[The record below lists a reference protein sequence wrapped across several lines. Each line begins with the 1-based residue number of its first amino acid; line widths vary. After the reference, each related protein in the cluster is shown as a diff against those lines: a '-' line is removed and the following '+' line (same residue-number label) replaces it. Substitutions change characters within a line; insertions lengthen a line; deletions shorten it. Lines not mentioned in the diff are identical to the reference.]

1 MRVCYFGT
9 YRNEY
14 SRNQIMIEGLRR
26 AGVEVIECHEQLW
39 SGVEDRI
46 EAASGGWRHPG
57 FLWRVIRVYFRL
69 IQQYFRL
76 EEFDILILG
85 YPGQLDVFLA
95 YFLARLRHKPLV
107 WDIFMS
113 IYLIALERG
122 LDQHSRCTIAALRC
136 VERLACGLPDLLI
149 LDTEEYVNW
158 FETTH
163 GIPQTRFCLVP
174 TGADERVFHPVTLLA
189 ESNGIF
195 RVIYYG
201 TFIQNHGVRYII
213 EAANML
219 QSEADIQF
227 ELIGDGPELEIAK
240 ETVKRYG
247 LSNVNFVPW
256 LPKEE
261 LVQRIANSSLCL
273 GVFGVTPQSMMT
285 INNKIYEALAMAK
298 PVITGDSPTLRAAFT
313 HGRHLYLVQRAYP
326 QELANAIRDLHSNPE
341 LCATLSEN
349 GCSIFTDR
357 YTPSILG
364 LRFKSHLDRLRS

>member
-1 MRVCYFGT
+1 
-9 YRNEY
+9 
-14 SRNQIMIEGLRR
+14 MIEGLRR
-26 AGVEVIECHEQLW
+26 AGVEVIECHEPLW
-39 SGVEDRI
+39 NSVEDRV
-46 EAASGGWRHPG
+46 EAASGGWRRPG
-57 FLWRVIRVYFRL
+57 FLWRVICVYFKL
-69 IQQYFRL
+69 IQRFLRL
-76 EEFDILILG
+76 EDFDILIIG
-85 YPGQLDVFLA
+85 YPGQFDVFLA
-95 YFLARLRHKPLV
+95 FFLSRLRHKPLV

-122 LDQHSRCTIAALRC
+122 LDKRSRFTITAIRL

-149 LDTEEYVNW
+149 LDTEEYVKW

-163 GIPQTRFCLVP
+163 GTPKHRFCLVP
-174 TGADERVFHPVTLLA
+174 TGTDERVFHPALLPA
-189 ESNGIF
+189 ASKSNF

-201 TFIQNHGVRYII
+201 TFIPNHGVRTIV

-227 ELIGDGPELEIAK
+227 ELIGHGPELEIVR
-240 ETVKRYG
+240 EMVRRYS
-247 LSNVNFVPW
+247 LSKVNFIPW

-313 HGRHLYLVQRAYP
+313 HGRHLYLVERANP
-326 QELANAIRDLHSNPE
+326 QELANAISYLHSKPE
-341 LCATLSEN
+341 LCTALSEN
-349 GCSIFTDR
+349 GYSIFTDR